1 MDIKHNNIVLLYN
14 IMSGGY
20 NPKVSN
26 PNMSN
31 SIPQMRSWKNQTPFF
46 FGGAQTPTALG
57 LPEGSF
63 NGSGLG
69 LGLDKRGIGSYDPVA
84 KLYRTGE
91 MITNKRGGMIMKKHI
106 KPKVSG
112 SSVY

>member
-1 MDIKHNNIVLLYN
+1 
-14 IMSGGY
+14 MSGGY

-26 PNMSN
+26 PNMTN

-46 FGGAQTPTALG
+46 FGGAQTPIALG
-57 LPEGSF
+57 LPQSSF

-69 LGLDKRGIGSYDPVA
+69 LGVKPSNETFRRALGLNIVDGVKRKD
-84 KLYRTGE
+84 
-91 MITNKRGGMIMKKHI
+91 RGGMMIR
-106 KPKVSG
+106 PFRRPSG

>member
-1 MDIKHNNIVLLYN
+1 
-14 IMSGGY
+14 MSGGY

-31 SIPQMRSWKNQTPFF
+31 NIPQMRSWKNQTPFF
-46 FGGAQTPTALG
+46 FGGAQTPIALG

-63 NGSGLG
+63 NGSGLEKGHNGGVETFRRGCG
-69 LGLDKRGIGSYDPVA
+69 LTIADGTKRTD
-84 KLYRTGE
+84 
-91 MITNKRGGMIMKKHI
+91 RGGMIIKKYI
-106 KPKVSG
+106 NPSG